1 MRLIFL
7 IVLFVSG
14 NSIAQNT
21 FPPVGMWREHLP
33 YQGTI
38 DVTASEKKIYAATE
52 YSLFSIDITT
62 KEIDRISKIA
72 GLSETGISAVQFD
85 PLSKKLFVAY
95 TNSNIDVLDASGIHN
110 IPDLKRRVISGDKNI
125 YHIYTDNNLCYLS
138 TGLGVIVID
147 ADKFE
152 IKDSWFIGNNGGYVK
167 TNDFTK
173 ANNFFYAATEEGLK
187 QTSASTNN
195 PADFNNW
202 QTVSGS
208 NGLSSSSCKA
218 VVNFQ
223 NKVIALQNDSLF
235 VNNGSSWQLFFSNN
249 WPILSIN
256 VSENDLVVC
265 ERKTSGEAQIVLLN
279 TDGSVKKTMHQKDV
293 ISFPK
298 KGISIQNECWLADL
312 YGGLSHWANNSFET
326 YKLNSPD
333 NIAWGQLAVYDH
345 VFYAAAG
352 AANESWNY
360 QYNPNGIY
368 QLKNDYW
375 TSYNQ
380 YHFQQLDSMLDFIT
394 VAIDPRDES
403 IWAGSFGG
411 GLMHVKSNDQIEIFK
426 QNSPIEETVG
436 DKGSYR
442 IAGLAF
448 DKDNNLWMS
457 NFGANHQLHVK
468 KNDGS
473 WQSFS
478 APFLLN
484 TNATTQIIIDDL
496 NQKWIASPLGNGL
509 IVFNDNNT
517 IDNAADD
524 KWKIYKAGAGQG
536 NLPSNEVTCITK
548 DKSGFIWAGTA
559 NGVAVIQCPQ
569 EAFSSSGCE
578 ALLPVIKEGGF
589 ANYLFKGEVVRS
601 IAVDGADR
609 KWMATAD
616 GAWLINADGDKVLMH
631 FNEDNSPLLSSDV
644 RNIAIDGKTGEVYFG
659 TSKGICSF
667 RSTAT
672 EVLEDKGNVLVF
684 PNPVSP
690 GYTGSIAVKGLPEN
704 SIVKI
709 TEMNGRLVYQSRS
722 LGGQVIWNGKDYK
735 GRRAA
740 TGIYLVIAEDDLKQE
755 KAVAKIVFV
764 AK

>member
-1 MRLIFL
+1 
-7 IVLFVSG
+7 
-14 NSIAQNT
+14 
-21 FPPVGMWREHLP
+21 MWREHLP

-38 DVTASEKKIYAATE
+38 DVTASDKKIYAATE
-52 YSLFSIDITT
+52 YCLFSIDIAS
-62 KEIDRISKIA
+62 KEIERISKIA
-72 GLSETGISAVQFD
+72 GLSETGVSAIQFD

-95 TNSNIDVLDASGIHN
+95 TNSNIDVLDQNGIHN

-125 YHIYTDNNLCYLS
+125 YNIYTDNNFCYLS
-138 TGLGVIVID
+138 TGLGVIVVD

-152 IKDSWFIGNNGGYVK
+152 IKDSWFIANSGGYIK
-167 TNDFTK
+167 TNAFTK

-187 QTSASTNN
+187 KTSISTNN

-218 VVNFQ
+218 VANFQ

-235 VNNGSSWQLFFSNN
+235 INNGSSWQLFFANE
-249 WPILSIN
+249 WPIVSIN
-256 VSENDLVVC
+256 VSENKLIAC
-265 ERKTSGEAQIVLLN
+265 ERKTSGEAQIVVLN
-279 TDGSVKKTMHQKDV
+279 ADGSIKKTMQQKDA

-298 KGISIQNECWLADL
+298 KGISIQNEYWFADL
-312 YGGLSHWANNSFET
+312 YGGLSHWIDNSFET

-333 NIAWGQLAVYDH
+333 NIAWGQLAVYNH

-352 AANESWNY
+352 AADESWNY
-360 QYNPNGIY
+360 QYNPNGVY

-375 TSYNQ
+375 KSYNQ

-394 VAIDPRDES
+394 VSIDPRDES
-403 IWAGSFGG
+403 IWAGSFGS
-411 GLMHVKSNDQIEIFK
+411 GLLHVKPNDQIEIFK
-426 QNSPIEETVG
+426 QNSPIEETIG

-457 NFGANHQLHVK
+457 NFGANHQLHVL
-468 KNDGS
+468 KNDGN
-473 WQSFS
+473 WQSFT

-496 NQKWIASPLGNGL
+496 NQKWIASPLGNGI
-509 IVFNDNNT
+509 IVFNDDNT
-517 IDNAADD
+517 IDNTADD
-524 KWKIYKAGAGQG
+524 KWKIYKAGTGQG
-536 NLPSNEVTCITK
+536 NLPSNEVTCIAK
-548 DKSGFIWAGTA
+548 DKNGFIWVGTA
-559 NGVAVIQCPQ
+559 NGVAVVQCPQ

-616 GAWLINADGDKVLMH
+616 GAWLINADGDEVLMH

-644 RNIAIDGKTGEVYFG
+644 RNIAIDGKSGEVYFG

-672 EVLEDKGNVLVF
+672 EASEDRGNVLVF
-684 PNPVSP
+684 PNPVPP

-722 LGGQVIWNGKDYK
+722 LGGQIIWNGKDYK
-735 GRRAA
+735 GKQAA

-764 AK
+764 RK